1 MRLTNPSCA
10 LLLGAAASLCAP
22 AALGAELF
30 SAAAAAGAPH
40 GVDVAGMDPSVAP
53 GDDFFR
59 YANGTWLK
67 STEIPSDRS
76 SWGVGAMLTEAA
88 SKEVRALIEGAVA
101 GNPAPG
107 TVARQIGDFFASYM
121 DEAAIEAKGLAP
133 LQPELARIKAISG
146 RKALA
151 SYLGA
156 RLRADVDPL
165 NNTNFYTD
173 NLFGLWIAQGLEDP
187 EHYVPYLL
195 QGGLGMPD
203 REYYVAD
210 NERMADNRAKYRAH
224 IAAVL
229 KLAGI
234 ADADAKAARII
245 GLEIKIAKAHA
256 TREESEDV
264 HKANNAWKREEYA
277 LMAPGMDWIAY
288 FAGAGLGDQ
297 PLFIVW
303 QPSAV
308 AGEAALVG
316 SEPLQTWK
324 DYLAFHTIDHF
335 SGVLSKAFA
344 EESFAFY
351 GKTLSG
357 TPKLQERWK
366 RAIAATNAAMG
377 EAIGRLYAEKYF
389 PPENK
394 SKVEA
399 MVTGLIAAFDKRIDR
414 LAWMA
419 PATKAEAK
427 AKLKTLYVG
436 IGYPETWIDYSALE
450 IRRGDAFGNA
460 RRAQVF
466 QYRRNL
472 AKLGRP
478 VDPKEWS
485 MTSQTVNAVNLPL
498 QNALN
503 FPAAILQ
510 PPYFDPAGEAATN
523 YGAIGAVI
531 GHEISHSF
539 DDLGSQ
545 FDAKG
550 RMRNWWMPQD
560 FDHFKASSAAL
571 VAQYDTYQPFPDLHV
586 NGKLTLSE
594 NIADVAGLAAAYDA
608 YRLSL
613 GAKPAPAHDAMT
625 GDQQFFVAFAQ
636 TWRGKRR
643 EPLARQLI
651 VTDSHAP
658 YEYRAATVRN
668 LDAWYSAFTVKPGQ
682 RLYLAPDARVRMW

>member
-1 MRLTNPSCA
+1 
-10 LLLGAAASLCAP
+10 
-22 AALGAELF
+22 
-30 SAAAAAGAPH
+30 
-40 GVDVAGMDPSVAP
+40 MDPSVAP

-67 STEIPSDRS
+67 GSEIPADRS
-76 SWGVGAMLTEAA
+76 SWGAGAMLTESA
-88 SKEVRALIEGAVA
+88 SKEVRALIEGAAA
-101 GNPAPG
+101 GNPAAG
-107 TVARQIGDFFASYM
+107 SDARKIGDFFASYM
-121 DEAAIEAKGLAP
+121 DEAVIEAKGVKP
-133 LQPELARIKAISG
+133 LQGELAHIKAIPHRQG
-146 RKALA
+146 LA
-151 SYLGA
+151 AYLGS

-187 EHYVPYLL
+187 EHHVPYLL

-203 REYYVAD
+203 REYYLAD
-210 NERMADNRAKYRAH
+210 DQRMADDRAKYRAH
-224 IAAVL
+224 IAAVF

-234 ADADAKAARII
+234 AEADAKAARILD
-245 GLEIKIAKAHA
+245 LEIKIAKAHA
-256 TREESEDV
+256 TREDSSDV
-264 HKANNAWKREEYA
+264 LKANNRWKREEFA
-277 LMAPGMDWIAY
+277 SKAPGMDWAAY
-288 FAGAGLGDQ
+288 FAAAGLGDQ

-308 AGEAALVG
+308 VGAAALVG
-316 SEPLQTWK
+316 SETLQTWK
-324 DYLAFHTIDHF
+324 DYLAFHAIDHF
-335 SGVLSKAFA
+335 AGVLPKAFA
-344 EESFAFY
+344 EERFDFY

-357 TPKLQERWK
+357 TPKLQDRWK
-366 RAIAATNAAMG
+366 RAINATGFAMG

-389 PPENK
+389 PPE
-394 SKVEA
+394 SKAKVQA
-399 MVTGLIAAFDKRIDR
+399 MVTDLIAAFDKRIDR

-419 PATKAEAK
+419 SATKAEAK

-436 IGYPETWIDYSALE
+436 VGYPETWIDYSTLE
-450 IRRGDAFGNA
+450 IMRGDAFGNA
-460 RRAQVF
+460 WRAEVF
-466 QYRRNL
+466 QYQRSL

-478 VDPKEWS
+478 VDAMEWS
-485 MTSQTVNAVNLPL
+485 MTSQTVNAVNMPL

-510 PPYFDPAGEAATN
+510 PPYFDPAGEAAAN

-571 VAQYDTYQPFPDLHV
+571 VAQYDAYQPFPDLHV

-613 GAKPAPAHDAMT
+613 GGSPAPAHDAMT

-651 VTDSHAP
+651 VTDGHAP

-668 LDAWYSAFTVKPGQ
+668 LDSWYPAFTVKPGQ
-682 RLYLAPDARVRMW
+682 KLYLAPDARVRMW